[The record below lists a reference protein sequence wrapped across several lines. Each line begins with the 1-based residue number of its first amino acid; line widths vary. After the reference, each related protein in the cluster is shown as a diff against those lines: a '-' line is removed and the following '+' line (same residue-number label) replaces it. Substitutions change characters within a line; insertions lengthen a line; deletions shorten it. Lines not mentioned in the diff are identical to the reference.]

1 MASSPFCSLLGAS
14 IYDVRADKEEWSGG
28 VKKYILQ
35 MWGGVESWIY
45 FAVRGVE
52 VGSNSNINCG
62 RPTWMPMHSLAAAS
76 SLDDDDI
83 WIRRLFHLILSSVR
97 VRPSVLPTGPSL
109 RALCSHLWAFIR
121 VSL

>member
-1 MASSPFCSLLGAS
+1 M
-14 IYDVRADKEEWSGG
+14 GG
-28 VKKYILQ
+28 
-35 MWGGVESWIY
+35 GSWIY

-83 WIRRLFHLILSSVR
+83 WIRRLFHLFLARPTLRVSERR
-97 VRPSVLPTGPSL
+97 VRTYGRSFV
-109 RALCSHLWAFIR
+109 R